1 MADAKMKVSQIGNVL
16 ITDDYDIMNVV
27 TYNSQSQTYTS
38 GKANVKVLKDYMI
51 GDNDISALGDGSV
64 TGAILNVKSASETAD
79 SNIAETMAQN
89 GAHNML
95 PFPYSENTM
104 VRSGTTYTVATD
116 GKVTVSG
123 TPSADPGYS
132 YFVLAMQSMNVGAA
146 LATKFA
152 GKQIVVSGGDTDVVG
167 LGLQIEG
174 FDASNNRILYDAFI
188 VAPKLVTVPSGVV
201 KINVTIVCNTDYS
214 GSSVV
219 LEPMIK
225 WASDKSTTR
234 TPYAMTNGELTEK
247 VSNRGLH
254 IPSSAD
260 SFAGAAS
267 SMFSAVIPLL
277 TNVGDIADG
286 CLEAINYDY
295 FDFTVVKISS
305 TIYRATI
312 NQGTR
317 LVTSVYDNGA
327 ITSYKYDGTQI

>member
-1 MADAKMKVSQIGNVL
+1 MAEELGIKINELGAAQIILGTEFVPIDNGVDTL
-16 ITDDYDIMNVV
+16 
-27 TYNSQSQTYTS
+27 
-38 GKANVKVLKDYMI
+38 KATLNQVKEHAI

-64 TGAILNVKSASETAD
+64 TGAILNVKSTSETAD

-89 GAHNML
+89 GAHNL
-95 PFPYSENTM
+95 LNHDIVSQAL
-104 VRSGTTYTVATD
+104 SGLTVTVTD
-116 GKVTVSG
+116 DKRITVSG
-123 TPSADPGYS
+123 AANGAGYLVSSYLITGIKAGVNYKFGGFPTDLAEYSAYLERADG
-132 YFVLAMQSMNVGAA
+132 
-146 LATKFA
+146 
-152 GKQIVVSGGDTDVVG
+152 
-167 LGLQIEG
+167 
-174 FDASNNRILYDAFI
+174 
-188 VAPKLVTVPSGVV
+188 
-201 KINVTIVCNTDYS
+201 
-214 GSSVV
+214 GSSVSLGDFV
-219 LEPMIK
+219 GANTTYRLVVFFSGSFTTGGNPITFKPMITL
-225 WASDKSTTR
+225 ASDPSNEYAA
-234 TPYAMTNGELTEK
+234 PAMTNRELTEK

-260 SFAGAAS
+260 SFAGAVS

-317 LVTSVYDNGA
+317 LVTSVYSNGT